1 MTSKHK
7 HEEKE
12 KHAEEALVP
21 EPEMQETT
29 PPEYVEEASSG
40 HSGEDPAVKAARE
53 LTELNDKYLRLYSE
67 FDNYRKR
74 TMRERAEWTRN
85 AHAEVISSVL
95 PVLDD
100 LERALKA
107 FGSPE
112 ATRDSLKEGVSLI
125 YNKALAILAQNGL
138 EPIDAKEKEFNT
150 DFHEAVTHVPA
161 PTPELR
167 GKVVDEIQKG
177 YTLDGKVIRFAK
189 VVVGS

>member
-12 KHAEEALVP
+12 KPSEEALVP
-21 EPEMQETT
+21 EPETQETAAA
-29 PPEYVEEASSG
+29 EAPAAAAAEQPA
-40 HSGEDPAVKAARE
+40 EDPAVKAARE
-53 LTELNDKYLRLYSE
+53 VAELNDKYLRLYSE

-74 TMRERAEWTRN
+74 TMRERAEWTRH
-85 AHAEVISSVL
+85 AHAEVMTAVL
-95 PVLDD
+95 PILDD

-107 FGSPE
+107 FDVAE
-112 ATRDSLKEGVSLI
+112 ASCESLKEGVSLI
-125 YNKALAILAQNGL
+125 YNKAMGTLAQKGL
-138 EPIDAKEKEFNT
+138 EPIDSKEKEFNT
-150 DFHEAVTHVPA
+150 DFHEAVTHIPA
-161 PTPELR
+161 PTPELK